1 VKDVHLTRAR
11 EHIAPIITCVA
22 AAVFGI
28 VSLTYP
34 FGRDQGEYAAFAD
47 AVLKGL
53 VPYRDVVNVKPPL
66 AAVVHAV
73 SLVLLGRSMTSI
85 RILDLGWTIATSLA
99 IYAFCHRAYRR
110 RWAGVVAGLFYSYTY
125 YLFHFAHTAQAD
137 GWLNLPVTLAMLAT
151 VVAVEPAGRRES
163 TRLGLGCLVAG
174 GCVAIAMLFK
184 YTMGLIL
191 VTCGVFLFLK
201 IPRDSARQ
209 AVGCFISGFMI
220 PMVLAVGLL
229 GATSALPAFIESQ
242 FTIVPGYAL
251 VRTFRSPT
259 VDLATMALFLL
270 ANPGRGLAGPFAVAR
285 LYTMLPSVFKRGK
298 CIGGGEWARSSDR
311 LVLLWLVAAFA
322 SLYAQGK
329 FFNYHF
335 LPLLP
340 PLSIMAAQSLLRYL
354 RPPWIRINNSGP
366 RSALVILVALGL
378 VVPTSYPARF
388 AEAFALVTGAE
399 SLREYWKTSQFEY
412 WELRESDSP
421 GFSLR
426 GQLAL
431 VDYLQGQTD
440 PTDTLFIWGSEPL
453 IYFLTGRRIVSRHI
467 TIYAV
472 ASAWAP
478 EEWRRELIDELLA
491 SPPVVFIVVHKDHNP
506 SALGHNKDSY
516 TTFLEFP
523 ALYEFVDQYYEFEA
537 AIDRFD
543 IYRLRAD

>member
-1 VKDVHLTRAR
+1 
-11 EHIAPIITCVA
+11 
-22 AAVFGI
+22 
-28 VSLTYP
+28 
-34 FGRDQGEYAAFAD
+34 
-47 AVLKGL
+47 
-53 VPYRDVVNVKPPL
+53 
-66 AAVVHAV
+66 
-73 SLVLLGRSMTSI
+73 
-85 RILDLGWTIATSLA
+85 
-99 IYAFCHRAYRR
+99 
-110 RWAGVVAGLFYSYTY
+110 
-125 YLFHFAHTAQAD
+125 
-137 GWLNLPVTLAMLAT
+137 
-151 VVAVEPAGRRES
+151 
-163 TRLGLGCLVAG
+163 
-174 GCVAIAMLFK
+174 
-184 YTMGLIL
+184 
-191 VTCGVFLFLK
+191 
-201 IPRDSARQ
+201 
-209 AVGCFISGFMI
+209 
-220 PMVLAVGLL
+220 
-229 GATSALPAFIESQ
+229 
-242 FTIVPGYAL
+242 
-251 VRTFRSPT
+251 
-259 VDLATMALFLL
+259 
-270 ANPGRGLAGPFAVAR
+270 
-285 LYTMLPSVFKRGK
+285 MLPSVFKRGK
-298 CIGGGEWARSSDR
+298 CVQGRERGASADR
-311 LVLLWLVAAFA
+311 LVLLWLTAAFA